1 MLSFLFCFARPRRVG
16 NLVLSCCLVP
26 ETRRSRCGMWAL
38 ECALWHWWVGLV
50 KLVWVCNAECENLRS
65 FIKSWIFLFGVF
77 FRLAMITGSV
87 GFLCTLEES
96 LLWAVL
102 MTRLWGSGTT
112 KISAAWRPW
121 VPMNIL
127 LPLWVSDRTY
137 TNLLP
142 LLFEMLISCFEDR
155 YRCLLEVYKASLL
168 PQRVISQVRWSL

>member
-1 MLSFLFCFARPRRVG
+1 MLFLLFCFARLRRAG

-26 ETRRSRCGMWAL
+26 ETRQSRCGMWAL
-38 ECALWHWWVGLV
+38 ACALWHWWVGLV
-50 KLVWVCNAECENLRS
+50 KLVWVCSAECDSLRS
-65 FIKSWIFLFGVF
+65 FILFFFGVF

-127 LPLWVSDRTY
+127 LPLWVSGRIY
-137 TNLLP
+137 TNLLS
-142 LLFEMLISCFEDR
+142 LVSDVVWNAYQLFWWTRKGIDAF
-155 YRCLLEVYKASLL
+155 
-168 PQRVISQVRWSL
+168 